1 MNSRNKHSNQLSRED
16 VIKYTSTDD
25 ERIKHSIER
34 NSSLDNFDNDA
45 LEGWS
50 EHPNA
55 FPHLKKT
62 DAKFGTTSKLL
73 LITTVIG
80 VLIAIG
86 TFILLSDF
94 STPEK
99 PITANDETVRLT
111 IEQSDI
117 VLPESI
123 DSMQSLPNP
132 QLIKPKAIQK
142 EFKQKE
148 STPETRKLTQ
158 NNNESDI
165 KVSDLPLIKIDQ
177 PQKPSVTIN
186 NTAKEIYVSDL
197 KLVDYRQYRNRPV
210 IPTKTFVLSGVPA
223 NQESS
228 ERTSAETE
236 MSTLEIP
243 YYDYIKKTQAQF
255 AKENY
260 KGALTRYLTILETY
274 PDDLNALFYSGLCYY
289 NLKQYSS
296 ASQQFYECTIG
307 KYNNFNEEA
316 EWYLA
321 KSYSSLGEYEKANA
335 IYELIISK
343 NGYYAQQAKKLIT
356 K

>member
-1 MNSRNKHSNQLSRED
+1 MNSRNKHNKQLSRED
-16 VIKYTSTDD
+16 VIQYTSTND

-34 NSSLDNFDNDA
+34 KSSLDDFEHDA

-50 EHPNA
+50 QHPHA
-55 FPHLKKT
+55 LTHLKKS
-62 DAKFGTTSKLL
+62 DARFKVKSNAFLATTIVGGLIAVTVSLILWNLSDSSTPIAATSKKLSL
-73 LITTVIG
+73 TV
-80 VLIAIG
+80 
-86 TFILLSDF
+86 
-94 STPEK
+94 
-99 PITANDETVRLT
+99 
-111 IEQSDI
+111 EQSDLVI
-117 VLPESI
+117 PENI
-123 DSMQSLPNP
+123 DTMESLPSLE
-132 QLIKPKAIQK
+132 LIKPKTIQK
-142 EFKQKE
+142 EFKQKIA
-148 STPETRKLTQ
+148 TPETRKLTQ

-177 PQKPSVTIN
+177 VEQPTINLN

-197 KLVDYRQYRNRPV
+197 KLIDYRQYRNRPV
-210 IPTKTFVLSGVPA
+210 VETKTFILSGLPA
-223 NQESS
+223 DQENAERSS
-228 ERTSAETE
+228 TETE

-296 ASQQFYECTIG
+296 AASQFYQCTMG
-307 KYNNFNEEA
+307 QFNNFNEEA

-321 KSYSSLGEYEKANA
+321 KSYSASGETGKANA
-335 IYELIISK
+335 IYELILSK
-343 NGYYAQQAKKLIT
+343 NGYYAQQAKKLIE